1 MTDSKPEILTKF
13 SEETESLDGGVE
25 KEVTAEEDFVA
36 HGERVERE
44 TNLAILEDGGVH
56 ISQRTQGCYDALT
69 LNAQVVRRLVR
80 EVESDE

>member
-1 MTDSKPEILTKF
+1 MSKPEIFTEF
-13 SEETESLDGGVE
+13 EEENDSDKLDNGVE

-44 TNLAILEDGGVH
+44 TNLTILEDGGVH
-56 ISQRTQGCYDALT
+56 ISQRVQGCYDALT
-69 LNAQVVRRLVR
+69 LNAQVVRRLVS